1 MNPLQNKDILGLIF
15 QFFEAEDLC
24 NVAKICKKWNY
35 VYKTNQFSYVF
46 SGKRFI
52 NEKLHL
58 IKNVDVNRKVIV
70 YSRQMNDIG
79 IINLYKNNKMKKIK
93 LENNHGF
100 PDITDKSIT
109 VLSATLEVLES
120 NTSNLTDN
128 SLEHLA
134 KNKKIRKLSISGS
147 QISDEGFKGLN
158 FIEKL
163 YIYSDNIEFFLPY
176 VASEKLKEISLPSQ
190 VTSFKGLEFCN
201 LTYLSIYGS
210 RIEDEELKY
219 INMDNLHT
227 LVLCWCKNITDQ
239 GILNLTKGKSFHLKK
254 LSLRSSKITNSSL
267 MYLSAVDLD
276 IWGTNISDSGFIY
289 LDRTIKLSIGEM
301 QNITKDCLQYLSHL
315 KELLAPRTSIE
326 TKYLKQFQ
334 KTNPRIKCN
343 PNFKECLN

>member
-1 MNPLQNKDILGLIF
+1 MDPLQNKDILGLIF
-15 QFFEAEDLC
+15 RFFEAEDLC
-24 NVAKICKKWNY
+24 NVAKTCKKWNY
-35 VYKTNQFSYVF
+35 VYKTNKFSYVF

-58 IKNVDVNRKVIV
+58 IKNLDVNQKVII
-70 YSRQMNDIG
+70 YSRKMNDTG
-79 IINLYKNNKMKKIK
+79 IINLYKNNKIKKVK

-100 PDITDKSIT
+100 RDITDKSIM
-109 VLSATLEVLES
+109 VLSETLEVLES
-120 NTSNLTDN
+120 FHSVNLTDN
-128 SLEHLA
+128 SLKHLA
-134 KNKKIRKLSISGS
+134 KNKKIRKLLISGS
-147 QISDEGFKGLN
+147 QISDEGLKGLN

-163 YIYSDNIEFFLPY
+163 YIYCDNLGFFLPY
-176 VASEKLKEISLPSQ
+176 VASDKLKEISLPSQ
-190 VTSFKGLEFCN
+190 VTSFRGLEFCN

-254 LSLRSSKITNSSL
+254 LSFRSSKITNSSL

-276 IWGTNISDSGFIY
+276 IWGTNISDSAFIY
-289 LDRTIKLSIGEM
+289 LDKTIKLSIGEM

-334 KTNPRIKCN
+334 ETNPHVKCN
-343 PNFKECLN
+343 PNFKEI